1 MQRSVVCREAC
12 LISLI
17 HRYDV
22 WKAFSYKI
30 CHKVVSTTRKILSL
44 SLSFSLL
51 TCLYL
56 SWILIQLI
64 FFLSGDLCIVLL
76 SCDTETFFLYFY
88 FQTSLLICIR
98 EISLRVGSRGL
109 FGNSMYICANLD
121 VRENYQWSLLS
132 IVFIFLV

>member
-1 MQRSVVCREAC
+1 MTFERRFLTKYVT
-12 LISLI
+12 
-17 HRYDV
+17 
-22 WKAFSYKI
+22 K
-30 CHKVVSTTRKILSL
+30 LSRQHERFYL

>member
-1 MQRSVVCREAC
+1 MLFVEK
-12 LISLI
+12 L
-17 HRYDV
+17 V
-22 WKAFSYKI
+22 WSRLYIAMTFERRFLTKYVTKLSRQ
-30 CHKVVSTTRKILSL
+30 HKRFYL